1 MQLIHFQSFV
11 NALKQDRFK
20 SKSRIPRQDDEM
32 MKSAKLG
39 YGEGA
44 YEGRRGLSGQRKLLK
59 SHPWPIAQ
67 LHYCA
72 MCNAILKSEDG
83 KDDDVNGDDHE
94 DENDEYQSLTR
105 DPGA

>member
-1 MQLIHFQSFV
+1 MPESGSWWNLQ
-11 NALKQDRFK
+11 
-20 SKSRIPRQDDEM
+20 
-32 MKSAKLG
+32 KLG
-39 YGEGA
+39 DGGKGA
-44 YEGRRGLSGQRKLLK
+44 YEAQGGSGDQRKLLK

-67 LHYCA
+67 LHNCA
-72 MCNAILKSEDG
+72 MCNVILKSEDA